1 MHRYVLTNLLLDETS
16 GGKGATQF
24 TSPPV
29 NRRHFLIGS
38 GAAYLASVTPALADG
53 LLIEK
58 VGRGF
63 RLTLQSNTWLV
74 DPEKF
79 GPASTAEYRWVD
91 ATGRYRSGVPTSAD
105 DPTLIAHEI
114 ELKNAVFP
122 GFSLRADFK
131 AQLYSRAG
139 EWYLRIGF
147 AEANWKQIEIAFA
160 GWIDPDAN
168 TRTNYRSAYRG
179 AAIVVGNVN
188 NRENKIDPE
197 GRPAQFEIA
206 ANFAARIAMEPNRGA
221 LRFASKR
228 FRFGATGIRLFLD
241 NRAGVPLPNHAIGP
255 HASLAFEDA
264 RFRHGKADLGPIGRT
279 LKAHID
285 YDHCEAV
292 MVGFHLSGTRPALA
306 DALLRLN
313 GDGALVLSGPGT
325 GPIGTRLQLEHWRV
339 VARANGL
346 DHDAKLAGWVARFAH
361 AIEGDRVSIVVQ
373 GDGYSTTRQDIELDI
388 GSKASERIAFN
399 SHLLAAHVPI
409 LGASTADLDFR
420 RSIVRIVLGK
430 PERDNIAPD
439 SVPRDARYQIADG
452 RAYFKTVLD
461 NADLRVKRSTDLL
474 DLSFGFKRYEL
485 SVEDGVALLFRRPQL
500 ATASNPRAR
509 AKPPLPV
516 DPDQPLLIV
525 KFHPQYLLEQAFAE
539 DGGSGCAAKLP
550 KEQDRPPNSI
560 CYTEPGRDNLRD
572 IRPPGLA
579 QTRLSGPS
587 RIVFSET
594 DKTNRSPKGDRLSVS
609 YLTEWSHLATVVNKR
624 ALPRDATLADQLDLV
639 GINRLTSRTDAKE
652 MIIAN
657 TEPPGPEETA
667 IEPVYRMIIS
677 PDAKARWTTPR
688 RLPTPA
694 APSMWSAELANPKS
708 TAVRVLWSRDM
719 DLSFLEAGV
728 DKLDVPERQ
737 FKSDPVFAASVN
749 REDRRQLAQM
759 MSVYGIAALRR
770 ITLSG
775 SDDPNGMVFL
785 PQENYC
791 ALDPKEEDSVDSP
804 PITAR
809 QEGFVLARPFDD
821 SFRLQLARAA
831 TMDARW
837 IGEPPAPHP
846 SKRPD
851 KYQQFF
857 KPAFTI
863 EKYIHQTQ
871 DGRDTFVEVTYK
883 GFLFPIG
890 HRAAL
895 LKVTKR
901 EFWPEKRDPNGAP
914 IAYLIQRRYIV
925 VRKPEKAFP
934 AYAQPYA
941 SRDFPAKKVTIKT
954 IRTPDLADPEPIA
967 ALGRLPT
974 DVCRPLDAG
983 GSVFWPQLA
992 ASTSAD
998 RLDALFEYT
1007 IDDGP
1012 VVRSP
1017 LLFIDNAVV
1026 HDAPSMK
1033 VVTEYYN
1040 ALPQQNLLTGDADKN
1055 KDCFL
1060 RVAKLFETPRRYADE
1075 INKGE
1080 CSFKSA
1086 AWVLGAR
1093 GRLST
1098 SVITVTN
1105 AEKAPDSALIRL
1117 TVSSLSAGFTDLRT
1131 KTKYRVAGVLGT
1143 DEANDVFE
1151 FKKVVVK
1158 VVNGVE
1164 VVDDKH
1170 VDLVGS
1176 TFSKKYI
1183 SGGTIG
1189 EVGDDFTMDAFME
1202 GRDQPPF
1209 YPIMTKGRIT
1219 VDKVDRLTGAPNTAI
1234 EVTFDPTY
1242 VKNGFDPTNNPSEIF
1257 LDVLRPDIQFDP
1269 AGNTSQTG
1277 GVATTNS
1284 LLAGLARRSGLI
1296 GGTGAAPLAL
1306 PSCQPRTDGPPACAP
1321 ATPAPMAGPAAAVV
1335 VAPPL
1340 APAAA
1345 TNPAPAGSQ
1354 PVSPYNMASALAGRF
1369 DPIEFFG
1376 GALKDAKLLG
1386 IVPLKDI
1393 LRAVLIAAAPK
1404 LVETAQYGA
1413 AKATE
1418 AIEETLKAIIKVAKP
1433 AAETVVESINKI
1445 EREADAKL
1453 KDVGTPQMSL
1463 SALYPKFTLALDQT
1477 RITAAKIAA
1486 LEDTDAKAENADKL
1500 FGLASAFKSDVETV
1514 ITELRRLASDP
1525 MPTIVREQLALL
1537 QEQWKQLR
1545 NFADNPKETIEKLL
1559 KTVFDPG
1566 TLFDQLCGQ
1575 FDPDTFQLVFGVLDD
1590 PASAFTAFPEPA
1602 QRTPPTAEQVRA
1614 QCVRLVKNP
1623 AAVLPRLQQALFYEV
1638 FAEPFSRLL
1647 AGVQQLQQQATGSV
1661 AWGRAVVADRIA
1673 AVLRRGIGEAQA
1685 QGLPDYACQILADM
1699 ETAIPLIVVNEPL
1712 DQIGPKL
1719 EAAAK
1724 QSLDSQIKKLQHDIK
1739 LWREKAKKDV
1749 DLALKDVKERALK
1762 QIDEATEAEY
1772 QKAFAYWASKKK
1784 LADAYAKLAAKYGLK
1799 IVKIDTDN
1807 ETITVEIAPPDELKN
1822 IVNEIRKVAE
1832 EEIRSAVAELEA
1844 KLREQAKAAAEGLA
1858 QRVFAFANGVIDT
1871 ALRSAFAVSV
1881 ANAGK
1886 SLTDLCGAAA
1896 KDAYA
1901 FVNNLAVGLT
1911 DKIDAKQITDLLT
1924 NINNQL
1930 GQLQIPANAP
1940 QDARDVILGLHA
1952 SLTRSL
1958 QQFAGAVLEFE
1969 KIRKKLQDPDT
1980 GPKKPGEPK
1989 LDAVGYFCQKPKELL
2004 DLTARS
2010 VDLRRRSAQAIVDAL
2025 SHVETAV
2032 DVLPRLVNATPPAP
2046 PAPAGASVV
2055 LKSVPATATDLD
2067 ASLKALADALGK
2079 MVLQITVVGSVANN
2093 ASSWSSV
2100 NAKVTDLKN
2109 AAASAK
2115 EAVAGVE
2122 AALKPFTDLTDP
2134 NSPIRLQ
2141 IKASYQPHE
2150 ALKLAQDVLQFTVLN
2165 DRRLAGVVLQAAQP
2179 LLKLWTDILAKTAKS
2194 LGEVAKAL
2202 NVINGTVETT
2212 LTAVVGLFQPGAGG
2226 APSLLSNIVSR
2237 DTRAALEN
2245 ALARVTADKNSLDA
2259 IVKLC
2264 AATPLDAQTIAK
2276 ALTELKGNWAKNQP
2290 GLIQTLQVARNIVDA
2305 VASGHFAAL
2314 FDLAELEH
2322 QLIEAVAGLIPT
2334 RVTLNYDFDTE
2345 VGDFPSSDPIFAMD
2359 KEKYGS
2365 YGPDPAR
2372 NDLDLRT
2379 QITVDLLSG
2388 NRQVSA
2394 VGYIK
2399 PFRIHLLGNSLDL
2412 ATVHFKG
2419 ARFET
2424 TPGGDTKFTADIGEA
2439 EIGSM
2444 LSFLQALQSFMSP
2457 SGGNGFYRG
2466 IQLIPPQIEV
2476 GYRFNKDVLIVG
2488 GLIFQNIGFG
2498 IGAILP
2504 LDGRQAEF
2512 RFNFASREKPF
2523 FISAPPPTPYGGGGF
2538 VGLRANARGVVAFE
2552 IQLQFGAAF
2561 AIEFGPLLAFVR
2573 ISAGI
2578 YLLSE
2583 AGGRR
2588 ILEGFVEAVGEGN
2601 IACFSV
2607 SVLIQIKTSQQSD
2620 SSMAGSSTYAF
2631 SFKVGF
2637 FEVTY
2642 SVTAGYRTK
2651 GSGGSAQAQILPQ
2664 DTADAYGQTALP
2676 PARRGRKSRPAAVA
2690 RRKVRTEVPAMQ
2702 DNWKEYR
2709 KNFDI

>member
-1 MHRYVLTNLLLDETS
+1 MHRYVLKNLLLDETS
-16 GGKGATQF
+16 SAIDAPDL
-24 TSPPV
+24 TSPTV
-29 NRRHFLIGS
+29 NRRNFLIGS
-38 GAAYLASVTPALADG
+38 GAVYLGSVTPALADD
-53 LLIEK
+53 LLIEN

-63 RLTLQSNTWLV
+63 RFSFRGNTWLI
-74 DPEKF
+74 DPDKF

-91 ATGRYRSGVPTSAD
+91 ATGRYRSGVPPTAD

-122 GFSLRADFK
+122 GFSVRADFK
-131 AQLYSRAG
+131 AQLYSRSG

-147 AEANWKQIEIAFA
+147 AEAAWKQIEVAFA
-160 GWIDPDAN
+160 GWIDPDPSK
-168 TRTNYRSAYRG
+168 RSVYRNAYHGG
-179 AAIVVGNVN
+179 AIIVGNIN
-188 NRENKIDPE
+188 NRDNKIDPG
-197 GRPAQFEIA
+197 GRAQFEIA
-206 ANFAARIAMEPNRGA
+206 ANFAARLATDLDRGA
-221 LRFASKR
+221 LRFTSKR
-228 FRFGATGIRLFLD
+228 FQFGATGIRLSLQD
-241 NRAGVPLPNHAIGP
+241 RPGVRLPDHAIGP
-255 HASLAFEDA
+255 FARLAFEDA
-264 RFRHGKADLGPIGRT
+264 RFRHGKADLGSIGRT
-279 LKAHID
+279 LNAHID

-292 MVGFHLSGTRPALA
+292 LLGFRLSGTRPALA
-306 DALLRLN
+306 DALLHLS

-325 GPIGTRLQLEHWRV
+325 GPIGTRLQLERWRV

-373 GDGYSTTRQDIELDI
+373 GDGYSATRHDFEVDI
-388 GSKASERIAFN
+388 GSRPTQRIAFN
-399 SHLLAAHVPI
+399 SHLLTAHIPV

-420 RSIVRIVLGK
+420 RSVVRIVLGSAEPDNTA
-430 PERDNIAPD
+430 PESTPK
-439 SVPRDARYQIADG
+439 DALFQIVGG
-452 RAYFKTVLD
+452 RVQFNAALD
-461 NADLRVKRSTDLL
+461 NADLRLKRSTDLL
-474 DLSFGFKRYEL
+474 DLSFGFRRYEL
-485 SVEDGVALLFRRPQL
+485 SVNEGVSLLFRRL
-500 ATASNPRAR
+500 TI
-509 AKPPLPV
+509 AKAGSRGAKAKSPLPG
-516 DPDQPLLIV
+516 DPDRPLLIV

-539 DGGSGCAAKLP
+539 DGGLACAAT
-550 KEQDRPPNSI
+550 EAQNTGNNI
-560 CYTEPGRDNLRD
+560 CQVKFPEEIGRENLKD
-572 IRPPGLA
+572 IKPPGLA

-587 RIVFSET
+587 RIVFS
-594 DKTNRSPKGDRLSVS
+594 DNAPPSAKGDRLSVS
-609 YLTEWSHLATVVNKR
+609 YLTDWSDLATIVNKR
-624 ALPRDATLADQLDLV
+624 ALPRDATLTDQLDLV
-639 GINRLTSRTDAKE
+639 GINRLTRRTDAKE
-652 MIIAN
+652 LIIAN

-667 IEPVYRMIIS
+667 IEPVYRLLIS
-677 PDAKARWTTPR
+677 PDAKAQWTTPR

-694 APSMWSAELANPKS
+694 APTMWSAELANPKS
-708 TAVRVLWSRDM
+708 TAVRMLWSRDM
-719 DLSFLEAGV
+719 DMSFLNAGG
-728 DKLDVPERQ
+728 DQLDPPPALFKSVPE
-737 FKSDPVFAASVN
+737 KKFAASLN
-749 REDRRQLAQM
+749 QDDRRQLVQM
-759 MSVYGIAALRR
+759 MSVYGVAALRR
-770 ITLSG
+770 ITITG

-785 PQENYC
+785 PREKYS
-791 ALDPKEEDSVDSP
+791 ALDPQEIDSMDAP
-804 PITAR
+804 PIRAR
-809 QEGFVLARPFDD
+809 QEGFILARPFDD
-821 SFRLQLARAA
+821 SFRLRLARAA

-837 IGEPPAPHP
+837 IGEPPAPYD
-846 SKRPD
+846 SRRPD
-851 KYQQFF
+851 IYRRFF
-857 KPAFTI
+857 ERAFTI
-863 EKYIHQTQ
+863 EKYVHQTQ
-871 DGRDTFVEVTYK
+871 EGRDTFVEVTYK

-901 EFWPEKRDPNGAP
+901 EFWPEKRDLNGAP

-925 VRKPEKAFP
+925 VQRPEKTFP
-934 AYAQPYA
+934 AYAQPFA

-954 IRTPDLADPEPIA
+954 TRTPDLADPEPIA
-967 ALGRLPT
+967 KLGGRFPK
-974 DVCRPLDAG
+974 DDCRPLDAG

-992 ASTSAD
+992 TSKRD
-998 RLDALFEYT
+998 NRLDALFEYT
-1007 IDDGP
+1007 IDDGA

-1033 VVTEYYN
+1033 LVTEYYN
-1040 ALPQQNLLTGDADKN
+1040 ALPQQDLLTGDADKN
-1055 KDCFL
+1055 SECFL

-1075 INKGE
+1075 VNRGE
-1080 CSFKSA
+1080 CSFKTA

-1093 GRLST
+1093 GRSSI
-1098 SVITVTN
+1098 SVITVTG
-1105 AEKAPDSALIRL
+1105 AEKAPDGSIRL
-1117 TVSSLSAGFTDLRT
+1117 AVSSLSAGFTDLRT
-1131 KTKYRVAGVLGT
+1131 STKYRVAGVLGT
-1143 DEANDVFE
+1143 DEANGQFE
-1151 FKKVVVK
+1151 FK
-1158 VVNGVE
+1158 

-1176 TFSKKYI
+1176 TFTNPYI

-1189 EVGDDFTMDAFME
+1189 DVSDDFTMDAFME

-1242 VKNGFDPTNNPSEIF
+1242 VRNGFDPTNNPSEMF

-1269 AGNTSQTG
+1269 AGNTTQTG

-1296 GGTGAAPLAL
+1296 GGTRSTAPVSQPPCL
-1306 PSCQPRTDGPPACAP
+1306 PRNDGPPACAP
-1321 ATPAPMAGPAAAVV
+1321 AAALV

-1340 APAAA
+1340 APAAVA
-1345 TNPAPAGSQ
+1345 ANPAHAGSQQ
-1354 PVSPYNMASALAGRF
+1354 PVSPYNMISALAGRF

-1418 AIEETLKAIIKVAKP
+1418 AIEDTLKAIIAVAKP
-1433 AAETVVESINKI
+1433 AALTVVGAINDI
-1445 EREADAKL
+1445 DAAANAKL
-1453 KDVGTPQMSL
+1453 QQVGGSQMNL
-1463 SALYPKFTLALDQT
+1463 AALYPKFTAALAQT
-1477 RITAAKIAA
+1477 KSTAAKIAA
-1486 LEDTDAKAENADKL
+1486 LEATDAKAQNADKI
-1500 FGLASAFKSDVETV
+1500 FGLATAFKSDVETL

-1525 MPTIVREQLALL
+1525 MPTIVREHLVLL
-1537 QEQWKQLR
+1537 QQQWTELR
-1545 NFADNPKETIEKLL
+1545 NFADDPTKTIERLL
-1559 KTVFDPG
+1559 KTVFDPD
-1566 TLFDQLCGQ
+1566 TLFDQLCRE
-1575 FDPDTFQLVFGVLDD
+1575 FDPDTFQLVFGALDD

-1602 QRTPPTAEQVRA
+1602 QRMPPTADQVRE
-1614 QCVRLVKNP
+1614 QCIRLVKNP

-1638 FAEPFSRLL
+1638 FAEPFARLL
-1647 AGVQQLQQQATGSV
+1647 AGVQQLQQEATKSV
-1661 AWGRAVVADRIA
+1661 AWGRAVVADRIT
-1673 AVLRRGIGEAQA
+1673 AVLRRGVSEAQA
-1685 QGLPDYACQILADM
+1685 QDLPNYGWQILADM
-1699 ETAIPLIVVNEPL
+1699 ETAVPLIVLNQPL
-1712 DQIGPKL
+1712 DQIGPQL
-1719 EAAAK
+1719 AVAAK
-1724 QSLDSQIKKLQHDIK
+1724 RSVLTQLEELRKDIQK
-1739 LWREKAKKDV
+1739 WRKEAEEKTKE
-1749 DLALKDVKERALK
+1749 ALKKAQDQAL
-1762 QIDEATEAEY
+1762 QTIDEATDGEY
-1772 QKAFAYWASKKK
+1772 QKLIAKWAAWKK
-1784 LADAYAKLAAKYGLK
+1784 LADAYAKLARQYGGGISNIGTTREFRDLTQSELDA
-1799 IVKIDTDN
+1799 IVGD
-1807 ETITVEIAPPDELKN
+1807 
-1822 IVNEIRKVAE
+1822 IRKVAE
-1832 EEIRSAVAELEA
+1832 EEIRATAAELEA

-1858 QRVFAFANGVIDT
+1858 QRIFAFANGVIDT

-1881 ANAGK
+1881 ANVGK

-1896 KDAYA
+1896 KDAYQ

-1911 DKIDAKQITDLLT
+1911 EKIDPKRITEQLT
-1924 NINNQL
+1924 NVNDQL
-1930 GQLQIPANAP
+1930 GRLQIPANAP

-1958 QQFAGAVLEFE
+1958 QQFAGAALEFE
-1969 KIRKKLQDPDT
+1969 KIRKRLDPT
-1980 GPKKPGEPK
+1980 TNPE
-1989 LDAVGYFCQKPKELL
+1989 VYFCTKPAELL
-2004 DLTARS
+2004 DLSARS

-2025 SHVETAV
+2025 SQIKTAI
-2032 DVLPRLVNATPPAP
+2032 DALPRLANASPPAP
-2046 PAPAGASVV
+2046 LAPMGASVV
-2055 LKSVPATATDLD
+2055 LKSVPATTADLK
-2067 ASLKALADALGK
+2067 ASLAALADALGQ
-2079 MVLQITVVGSVANN
+2079 MVVQITIVGAVANN
-2093 ASSWSSV
+2093 ASNWPSV
-2100 NAKVTDLKN
+2100 SAKVAQLVTDLRSAAN
-2109 AAASAK
+2109 SATDAAAD
-2115 EAVAGVE
+2115 VE
-2122 AALKPFTDLTDP
+2122 AALAPFIALANP
-2134 NSPIRLQ
+2134 NSPIRQQ
-2141 IKASYQPHE
+2141 IKANYAPDE

-2165 DRRLAGVVLQAAQP
+2165 DRRLAGVLLQAAQP
-2179 LLKLWTDILAKTAKS
+2179 LVALWTNILAKTAAS
-2194 LGEVAKAL
+2194 LASVVDAL
-2202 NVINGTVETT
+2202 TVINSTTDTALGTVID
-2212 LTAVVGLFQPGAGG
+2212 LLGPQAGG

-2245 ALARVTADKNSLDA
+2245 ARAQVKADRNSLSAVKTACSPAPDA
-2259 IVKLC
+2259 K
-2264 AATPLDAQTIAK
+2264 AIAK
-2276 ALTELKGNWAKNQP
+2276 ALTDLKGNWSRNQP
-2290 GLIQTLQVARNIVDA
+2290 GIVQTLQVARNIVDA

-2314 FDLAELEH
+2314 FDLAAFEK
-2322 QLIEAVAGLIPT
+2322 QLIDAVAGLIPT

-2345 VGDFPSSDPIFAMD
+2345 VSDFPSGDPIFAMD
-2359 KEKYGS
+2359 RENYGS
-2365 YGPDPAR
+2365 YGSPAR

-2394 VGYIK
+2394 VGYLK
-2399 PFRIHLLGNSLDL
+2399 PFRLHLLGNSLDL
-2412 ATVHFKG
+2412 ATIYFKG

-2424 TPGGDTKFTADIGEA
+2424 TPGGDTKFTADIA
-2439 EIGSM
+2439 DAKIGSM
-2444 LSFLQALQSFMSP
+2444 LAFLQALQDFMSP

-2466 IQLIPPQIEV
+2466 IQFIPPQIEV
-2476 GYRFNKDVLIVG
+2476 GYRFNKDVLVVG

-2512 RFNFASREKPF
+2512 RFTFASRAKPF

-2588 ILEGFVEAVGEGN
+2588 VLEGFVEAVGEGN

-2607 SVLIQIKTSQQSD
+2607 SVLIQIKTSQQDD

-2642 SVTAGYRTK
+2642 SVTAGYRTE
-2651 GSGGSAQAQILPQ
+2651 GSGGSAQAQLLPQ
-2664 DTADAYGQTALP
+2664 DMAEAFGQAALP
-2676 PARRGRKSRPAAVA
+2676 PTRRRGRSRPAAAV

>member
-1 MHRYVLTNLLLDETS
+1 MRRYLLKDLLLDRS
-16 GGKGATQF
+16 IDAKGNSEL

-29 NRRHFLIGS
+29 NRRNFLIGS

-53 LLIEK
+53 LLIEE

-63 RLTLQSNTWLV
+63 RLTMNGNAWLI
-74 DPEKF
+74 DPDKF
-79 GPASTAEYRWVD
+79 GPAATAEYRWVD
-91 ATGRYRSGVPTSAD
+91 ATGRYRSALPTVND

-114 ELKNAVFP
+114 ELRNAVFP

-147 AEANWKQIEIAFA
+147 AEANWKRIEIAFA
-160 GWIDPDAN
+160 GWIDSDPN
-168 TRTNYRSAYRG
+168 TRSVYRGAYRG
-179 AAIVVGNVN
+179 NAIVVGNIN
-188 NRENKIDPE
+188 NRENKIDLE

-206 ANFAARIAMEPNRGA
+206 ANFAARIAAEPDRGA

-241 NRAGVPLPNHAIGP
+241 NRAGVPLPGHAIGP
-255 HASLAFEDA
+255 YASLAFEDA
-264 RFRHGKADLGPIGRT
+264 RFRHGKADLGPIGRA
-279 LKAHID
+279 LNAHID
-285 YDHCEAV
+285 YDHCEAAL
-292 MVGFHLSGTRPALA
+292 VGFHMSGTRPALA
-306 DALLRLN
+306 DALLRLS
-313 GDGALVLSGPGT
+313 GDGALVLSGAGT
-325 GPIGTRLQLEHWRV
+325 GPIGTRLQLERWRI

-361 AIEGDRVSIVVQ
+361 AIEGDRVSILVQ
-373 GDGYSTTRQDIELDI
+373 GDGYSATRQDIELDI
-388 GSKASERIAFN
+388 GSNASERIAFN
-399 SHLLAAHVPI
+399 SHLLGAHIPI
-409 LGASTADLDFR
+409 LGASTADLEFR

-430 PERDNIAPD
+430 PERDNATPD
-439 SVPRDARYQIADG
+439 SVPRDALYRIADG
-452 RAYFKTVLD
+452 RAHFKTVLD

-474 DLSFGFKRYEL
+474 DLSFGFRRYEL
-485 SVEDGVALLFRRPQL
+485 SVEDGVSLLFRRARL
-500 ATASNPRAR
+500 ATAGDPRAKAR
-509 AKPPLPV
+509 PPLPV
-516 DPDQPLLIV
+516 DPDRPLLIV

-539 DGGSGCAAKLP
+539 KGGSGCTAKLP
-550 KEQDRPPNSI
+550 ETKPDDSI
-560 CYTEPGRDNLRD
+560 CYTEASRENLEG
-572 IRPPGLA
+572 IKPPGLA
-579 QTRLSGPS
+579 RTRLSDPS
-587 RIVFSET
+587 RIVFS
-594 DKTNRSPKGDRLSVS
+594 DNAPPSPNGDRLSVS
-609 YLTEWSHLATVVNKR
+609 YLTDWSDLATVVNKR
-624 ALPRDATLADQLDLV
+624 ALPREATLTDQLDLV

-652 MIIAN
+652 MIVAN

-667 IEPVYRMIIS
+667 IEPIYRMIIS
-677 PDAKARWTTPR
+677 PDAKALWTTPR
-688 RLPTPA
+688 QLPTPA

-728 DKLDVPERQ
+728 DELDPPRPL
-737 FKSDPVFAASVN
+737 FKSDPSFTASVN
-749 REDRRQLAQM
+749 RNDRRELAQM
-759 MSVYGIAALRR
+759 MSVYGVAAVRR
-770 ITLSG
+770 ITITG

-785 PQENYC
+785 PEENYC
-791 ALDPKEEDSVDSP
+791 ALDPEEHDSMDSP
-804 PITAR
+804 PIRAR

-837 IGEPPAPHP
+837 IGEPPAAHP
-846 SKRPD
+846 SGKPD
-851 KYQQFF
+851 KYQAFF
-857 KPAFTI
+857 KPAFKI
-863 EKYIHQTQ
+863 EKYIHNTQ
-871 DGRDTFVEVTYK
+871 DGRDTFVEITYK

-901 EFWPEKRDPNGAP
+901 EFWPEKRDPAGAP
-914 IAYLIQRRYIV
+914 VAYLIQRRYIV
-925 VRKPEKAFP
+925 VRKPEKTFP
-934 AYAQPYA
+934 AYAQPFA

-967 ALGRLPT
+967 ALGSHLPK

-992 ASTSAD
+992 GSKRD
-998 RLDALFEYT
+998 KRLDALFEYS
-1007 IDDGP
+1007 IDDGAMA
-1012 VVRSP
+1012 RSP

-1033 VVTEYYN
+1033 AVTEYYN
-1040 ALPQQNLLTGDADKN
+1040 ALPQQDLLKGDADQN
-1055 KDCFL
+1055 TDCFL
-1060 RVAKLFETPRRYADE
+1060 RVAKLFEAPRRYADE
-1075 INKGE
+1075 INRGE

-1093 GRLST
+1093 GRLSI
-1098 SVITVTN
+1098 SVITVTG
-1105 AEKAPDSALIRL
+1105 AEKAPDGSVRL
-1117 TVSSLSAGFTDLRT
+1117 AVSSLTAGFTDLRT
-1131 KTKYRVAGVLGT
+1131 KTRYRVAGVLGT
-1143 DEANDVFE
+1143 TEANGEFE
-1151 FKKVVVK
+1151 FKKVTKIVDT
-1158 VVNGVE
+1158 VE
-1164 VVDDKH
+1164 IVDDKH
-1170 VDLVGS
+1170 VDLVGT
-1176 TFSKKYI
+1176 TFANAYI

-1242 VKNGFDPTNNPSEIF
+1242 VKSGFDPTNNPSEIF

-1296 GGTGAAPLAL
+1296 GGTRSTTVAAMLA
-1306 PSCQPRTDGPPACAP
+1306 CGPRTDGPPACA
-1321 ATPAPMAGPAAAVV
+1321 AVAPAPAGALV
-1335 VAPPL
+1335 VAPPI
-1340 APAAA
+1340 AAA
-1345 TNPAPAGSQ
+1345 NPPPGSQ
-1354 PVSPYNMASALAGRF
+1354 QPASPYNMASALAGRF

-1386 IVPLKDI
+1386 VVPLKDI

-1404 LVETAQYGA
+1404 LVEAAQYGA

-1418 AIEETLKAIIKVAKP
+1418 AIEETLKAVIAVAQPASVTVAGAIKGVE
-1433 AAETVVESINKI
+1433 ETAN
-1445 EREADAKL
+1445 AKL
-1453 KDVGTPQMSL
+1453 QQVGGSQMNMA
-1463 SALYPKFTLALDQT
+1463 ALYPKFTAALDQT
-1477 RITAAKIAA
+1477 KKTAGKIGA
-1486 LEDTDAKAENADKL
+1486 LTPLDAKAENADKI
-1500 FGLASAFKSDVETV
+1500 FGLATAFKSDVETV

-1525 MPTIVREQLALL
+1525 MPTIVREQLAAL
-1537 QEQWKQLR
+1537 QGLWTRLR
-1545 NFADNPKETIEKLL
+1545 NFADDPARTINDLL
-1559 KTVFDPG
+1559 KPLIEPNA
-1566 TLFDQLCGQ
+1566 LFDQICTQ
-1575 FDPDTFQLVFGVLDD
+1575 FDADTFQLVFGALDD
-1590 PASAFTAFPEPA
+1590 PASAFTAFPDPA
-1602 QRTPPTAEQVRA
+1602 RQTPPTAEQVHDR
-1614 QCVRLVKNP
+1614 CVRVMRNP
-1623 AAVLPRLQQALFYEV
+1623 AAVLPQLQQALFYEV
-1638 FAEPFSRLL
+1638 FAEPFARLL
-1647 AGVQQLQQQATGSV
+1647 AGAQQLQQEATGTV
-1661 AWGRAVVADRIA
+1661 AWGRAVVAERIT
-1673 AVLRRGIGEAQA
+1673 AVLRRGVSEAQA
-1685 QGLPDYACQILADM
+1685 QDLPRYGWQILADM
-1699 ETAIPLIVVNEPL
+1699 ETAVPLIVLNEPL

-1719 EAAAK
+1719 AAAAK
-1724 QSLDSQIKKLQHDIK
+1724 RSLDSQVEKLQQDIK
-1739 LWREKAKKDV
+1739 TWREHAKKDV
-1749 DLALKDVKERALK
+1749 DDALKEVEKRALD

-1772 QKAFAYWASKKK
+1772 QTALAFWASRKK
-1784 LADAYAKLAAKYGLK
+1784 LAVAYAKLAESYG
-1799 IVKIDTDN
+1799 VKIDYIDTDR
-1807 ETITVEIAPPDELKN
+1807 EAITIGPAPQQELKK
-1822 IVNEIRKVAE
+1822 IVDEVRDVAE
-1832 EEIRSAVAELEA
+1832 REARATAAELEA

-1858 QRVFAFANGVIDT
+1858 QRVFAVANGVVDT

-1881 ANAGK
+1881 GNVGK

-1896 KDAYA
+1896 EEAYE

-1911 DKIDAKQITDLLT
+1911 ATIDPKRITDRLT
-1924 NINNQL
+1924 SINDQL
-1930 GQLQIPANAP
+1930 GRLQIPANAP

-1958 QQFAGAVLEFE
+1958 QQFAGAVLELE
-1969 KIRKKLQDPDT
+1969 KIRKHLRDLHATDFCM
-1980 GPKKPGEPK
+1980 EPAK
-1989 LDAVGYFCQKPKELL
+1989 LL

-2010 VDLRRRSAQAIVDAL
+2010 VGLRRRAAQAIVDAL
-2025 SHVETAV
+2025 TQIKTAI
-2032 DVLPRLVNATPPAP
+2032 DVLPRLANASPPARH
-2046 PAPAGASVV
+2046 AAAGATVV
-2055 LKSVPATATDLD
+2055 LKSIPATATELD
-2067 ASLKALADALGK
+2067 ASLEALADALGQ
-2079 MVLQITVVGSVANN
+2079 MVLQVTVVGAVADSG
-2093 ASSWSSV
+2093 SSWPAV
-2100 NAKVTDLKN
+2100 GAKVTQLVANLRN
-2109 AAASAK
+2109 AAASAQ
-2115 EAVAGVE
+2115 E
-2122 AALKPFTDLTDP
+2122 AAADVQDALSQFTALADP
-2134 NSPIRLQ
+2134 NSQIRRQ
-2141 IKASYQPHE
+2141 IKGRYNSSE

-2165 DRRLAGVVLQAAQP
+2165 DRRLAGVLLQAAEP
-2179 LLKLWTDILAKTAKS
+2179 LVALWTDILAKTAKS
-2194 LGEVAKAL
+2194 LGDVAAAL
-2202 NVINGTVETT
+2202 NAINGTVEVA
-2212 LTAVVGLFQPGAGG
+2212 LTAVTELFEPAADGS
-2226 APSLLSNIVSR
+2226 PSLLSNILSR
-2237 DTRAALEN
+2237 DTRAALQN
-2245 ALARVTADKNSLDA
+2245 AAAQVGADKTRLGA
-2259 IVKLC
+2259 VVTLC
-2264 AATPLDAQTIAK
+2264 LATPLDAQAIAK
-2276 ALTELKGNWAKNQP
+2276 ALTQLKADWSRNQP
-2290 GLIQTLQVARNIVDA
+2290 GVVQTLQVARNIVDA

-2314 FDLAELEH
+2314 FDIAELERK
-2322 QLIEAVAGLIPT
+2322 LIEAVAGLIPT

-2345 VGDFPSSDPIFAMD
+2345 VGAFPSGDPIFAMD

-2399 PFRIHLLGNSLDL
+2399 PFRIHLLGSSLDL
-2412 ATVHFKG
+2412 ATIHFKG

-2424 TPGGDTKFTADIGEA
+2424 TPGGDTKFTADIDTA

-2444 LSFLQALQSFMSP
+2444 LAFLQALQSFMSP
-2457 SGGNGFYRG
+2457 QGGNGFYRG

-2476 GYRFNKDVLIVG
+2476 GYRFNKDVLVVG

-2512 RFNFASREKPF
+2512 RFNFASRAKPF

-2552 IQLQFGAAF
+2552 IQLQFGASF
-2561 AIEFGPLLAFVR
+2561 ALEFGGILKAFVR

-2588 ILEGFVEAVGEGN
+2588 VLEGFVEAVGEGN

-2642 SVTAGYRTK
+2642 SVTAGYRTE
-2651 GSGGSAQAQILPQ
+2651 GSGSAAQAQMPTQ
-2664 DTADAYGQTALP
+2664 DMAEAFGQAALP
-2676 PARRGRKSRPAAVA
+2676 PTRRRRRPRNATV
-2690 RRKVRTEVPAMQ
+2690 RRKVRTDVPSMQ
-2702 DNWKEYR
+2702 DDWKEYR

>member
-1 MHRYVLTNLLLDETS
+1 MHRYLLKDLLLDQTS
-16 GGKGATQF
+16 DAKGDSEF

-29 NRRHFLIGS
+29 NRRNFLIGS

-53 LLIEK
+53 LLIEE

-63 RLTLQSNTWLV
+63 RLTLNGNTWLV
-74 DPEKF
+74 DPDKF
-79 GPASTAEYRWVD
+79 GPAATAEYRWVD
-91 ATGRYRSGVPTSAD
+91 TTGRSRSALPTTND
-105 DPTLIAHEI
+105 YPTLIAHEI
-114 ELKNAVFP
+114 ELRNAVFP

-131 AQLYSRAG
+131 AELYSRAG

-147 AEANWKQIEIAFA
+147 AEANWRRIEIVFA
-160 GWIDPDAN
+160 DWIDSDAD
-168 TRTNYRSAYRG
+168 TRSVYRSAYRG
-179 AAIVVGNVN
+179 NAIVVGNNN

-206 ANFAARIAMEPNRGA
+206 ANFAARIATEPDRGA
-221 LRFASKR
+221 LRFTSKR
-228 FRFGATGIRLFLD
+228 FRFGATGMRLFLD
-241 NRAGVPLPNHAIGP
+241 NRPGVPLPGHAIGP
-255 HASLAFEDA
+255 YASLAFEDA
-264 RFRHGKADLGPIGRT
+264 RFRHGKADLGPIGRA
-279 LKAHID
+279 LNAHID
-285 YDHCEAV
+285 YDHCEAAL
-292 MVGFHLSGTRPALA
+292 VGFHMSGTRPALA
-306 DALLRLN
+306 DALLRLS
-313 GDGALVLSGPGT
+313 GDGALVLSGAGT
-325 GPIGTRLQLEHWRV
+325 GPIGTRLQLERWRI

-373 GDGYSTTRQDIELDI
+373 GDGYSATRQDIELDI
-388 GSKASERIAFN
+388 GSNASERIAFN
-399 SHLLAAHVPI
+399 SHLLAAHIPI
-409 LGASTADLDFR
+409 LGASTADLEFR

-430 PERDNIAPD
+430 PERDNTTPD
-439 SVPRDARYQIADG
+439 SVPRDALYRIADG
-452 RAYFKTVLD
+452 RAHFKTVLD

-474 DLSFGFKRYEL
+474 DLSFGFRRYEL
-485 SVEDGVALLFRRPQL
+485 SVEDGVSLLFRRARL
-500 ATASNPRAR
+500 ATAGDPRANAR
-509 AKPPLPV
+509 PPLPV
-516 DPDQPLLIV
+516 DPDRPVLIV

-539 DGGSGCAAKLP
+539 DGGSACAATLA
-550 KEQDRPPNSI
+550 DNDDNNI
-560 CYTEPGRDNLRD
+560 CQKKFPGEVGRVNLKD
-572 IRPPGLA
+572 IKAPGLA

-587 RIVFSET
+587 RIVFSDT
-594 DKTNRSPKGDRLSVS
+594 TPPPPRGDRLSVS
-609 YLTEWSHLATVVNKR
+609 YLTDWSHLATVVNKR
-624 ALPRDATLADQLDLV
+624 ALPRDATLADQLDVV
-639 GINRLTSRTDAKE
+639 GINRLTSRSDAKE

-667 IEPVYRMIIS
+667 IEPVYRLIMS
-677 PDAKARWTTPR
+677 PDAKAQWSTPR

-694 APSMWSAELANPKS
+694 APAMWAAELANPKS

-719 DLSFLEAGV
+719 DLSFLNAGG
-728 DKLDVPERQ
+728 DQLDPPPAL
-737 FKSDPVFAASVN
+737 FKSLPQEKFAASLSQD
-749 REDRRQLAQM
+749 DRRQLAQM
-759 MSVYGIAALRR
+759 MSVYGVAALRR

-785 PQENYC
+785 PRENYC
-791 ALDPKEEDSVDSP
+791 ALDPEEKVSMDSP

-821 SFRLQLARAA
+821 SFRLQLSRAA

-837 IGEPPAPHP
+837 IGEPPAPYG
-846 SKRPD
+846 SR
-851 KYQQFF
+851 
-857 KPAFTI
+857 KPAIYNRFFHRAYTI
-863 EKYIHQTQ
+863 EKYIHNTQ

-901 EFWPEKRDPNGAP
+901 EFWPEKRDPAGAP

-925 VRKPEKAFP
+925 VRKPEKTFP
-934 AYAQPYA
+934 AYAQPFA

-967 ALGRLPT
+967 ALGSHFLK
-974 DVCRPLDAG
+974 DDCRPLDAG

-992 ASTSAD
+992 GSKSD
-998 RLDALFEYT
+998 KRLDALFEYS
-1007 IDDGP
+1007 IDDGAMA
-1012 VVRSP
+1012 RSP

-1026 HDAPSMK
+1026 HDASSMK
-1033 VVTEYYN
+1033 GVTEYYN
-1040 ALPQQNLLTGDADKN
+1040 ALPQQDLLKGDADKN
-1055 KDCFL
+1055 TECFL
-1060 RVAKLFETPRRYADE
+1060 RVAKLFEAPRRYAEE
-1075 INKGE
+1075 INRGE

-1093 GRLST
+1093 GRLSI
-1098 SVITVTN
+1098 SVITVTG
-1105 AEKAPDSALIRL
+1105 AEKAPDGSVRL
-1117 TVSSLSAGFTDLRT
+1117 AVSSLSAGFTDLRT

-1143 DEANDVFE
+1143 TEANGDFE
-1151 FKKVVVK
+1151 FRKVTKIVDT
-1158 VVNGVE
+1158 VE
-1164 VVDDKH
+1164 IVDDKH

-1176 TFSKKYI
+1176 TFTHAYI

-1242 VKNGFDPTNNPSEIF
+1242 VKNGFDPTNNSSEIF

-1296 GGTGAAPLAL
+1296 GGTRSTAVAAMPA
-1306 PSCQPRTDGPPACAP
+1306 CGPRTDGPPACA
-1321 ATPAPMAGPAAAVV
+1321 AV
-1335 VAPPL
+1335 A
-1340 APAAA
+1340 
-1345 TNPAPAGSQ
+1345 PAPAGALVIAPPIAAANSPPGSQ
-1354 PVSPYNMASALAGRF
+1354 QPASPYNMASALAGRF

-1386 IVPLKDI
+1386 VVPLKDI

-1404 LVETAQYGA
+1404 LVEAAQYGA

-1418 AIEETLKAIIKVAKP
+1418 AIEETLKAIIAVAQP
-1433 AAETVVESINKI
+1433 ASVTVVETITEV
-1445 EREADAKL
+1445 ERTANAKL
-1453 KDVGTPQMSL
+1453 QQVGGSQTNL
-1463 SALYPKFTLALDQT
+1463 AALYPKFAAALDQT
-1477 RITAAKIAA
+1477 MKTAGKIGA
-1486 LEDTDAKAENADKL
+1486 LTQLDAKAENADKI
-1500 FGLASAFKSDVETV
+1500 FGLATAFKSDVETV

-1525 MPTIVREQLALL
+1525 MPTIVREQLVTL

-1545 NFADNPKETIEKLL
+1545 NFADDPAKTIEKLL

-1575 FDPDTFQLVFGVLDD
+1575 FDPDTFQVVFGVLDD

-1602 QRTPPTAEQVRA
+1602 QRTPPTADQVRA
-1614 QCVRLVKNP
+1614 QCTRLVKNP
-1623 AAVLPRLQQALFYEV
+1623 AEVLPRLQQALFYEV
-1638 FAEPFSRLL
+1638 FAEPFAKLL
-1647 AGVQQLQQQATGSV
+1647 AGAQQLQQEANGNV
-1661 AWGRAVVADRIA
+1661 AWARAVVADRIT

-1685 QGLPDYACQILADM
+1685 RGLPDYGCQILADM

-1712 DQIGPKL
+1712 GQIGPKL

-1724 QSLDSQIKKLQHDIK
+1724 RSLENQVKKLQQDIK
-1739 LWREKAKKDV
+1739 LWREKAKNDV
-1749 DLALKDVKERALK
+1749 DLALKDVKKRALK

-1772 QKAFAYWASKKK
+1772 QKALAFWASKKK
-1784 LADAYAKLAAKYGLK
+1784 LADAYANLAAKYGVK
-1799 IVKIDTDN
+1799 IIKIDTDD
-1807 ETITVEIAPPDELKN
+1807 ETITVEIAPPEELNK
-1822 IVNEIRKVAE
+1822 IVSEIREVAE
-1832 EEIRSAVAELEA
+1832 QEIRATVAKLEA
-1844 KLREQAKAAAEGLA
+1844 KLREQARAAAEGLA
-1858 QRVFAFANGVIDT
+1858 QRLFAFANGVIDT

-1881 ANAGK
+1881 ANIGNA
-1886 SLTDLCGAAA
+1886 LTDVCGAAST
-1896 KDAYA
+1896 DAYEFA
-1901 FVNNLAVGLT
+1901 RNLAVGLSE
-1911 DKIDAKQITDLLT
+1911 KIDPTKITEQLT
-1924 NINNQL
+1924 NISDQL
-1930 GQLQIPANAP
+1930 GRLQIPANAP

-1958 QQFAGAVLEFE
+1958 QQFAGAALEFE
-1969 KIRKKLQDPDT
+1969 KIRKHLDDRKAADFCL
-1980 GPKKPGEPK
+1980 EPAK
-1989 LDAVGYFCQKPKELL
+1989 LL

-2010 VDLRRRSAQAIVDAL
+2010 VNLRRRAAQAIVDAL
-2025 SHVETAV
+2025 SQVKTAI
-2032 DVLPRLVNATPPAP
+2032 DVLPRLAKASPPAL
-2046 PAPAGASVV
+2046 AGASVV
-2055 LKSVPATATDLD
+2055 LKSVSATATDLD
-2067 ASLKALADALGK
+2067 TSLKALADALGK
-2079 MVLQITVVGSVANN
+2079 MVTQITVVGSVAKN

-2100 NAKVTDLKN
+2100 NVKVTQLVADLTG
-2109 AAASAK
+2109 AAAPAK
-2115 EAVAGVE
+2115 EAAADVE
-2122 AALKPFTDLTDP
+2122 AAIAPFRKLVSDP
-2134 NSPIRLQ
+2134 NDPIRQQ
-2141 IKASYQPHE
+2141 IKGNYSPDE
-2150 ALKLAQDVLQFTVLN
+2150 ALKLAQNILQFTVLN
-2165 DRRLAGVVLQAAQP
+2165 DRRLAGVLLQSAQP
-2179 LLKLWTDILAKTAKS
+2179 LVALWTNILTKTGKS

-2202 NVINGTVETT
+2202 NAINGTVEVA
-2212 LTAVVGLFQPGAGG
+2212 LKAVNALFDPAADGS
-2226 APSLLSNIVSR
+2226 PSLLSNILSR
-2237 DTRAALEN
+2237 DTRAALQN
-2245 ALARVTADKNSLDA
+2245 AAAQVGADKTSLGSIIA
-2259 IVKLC
+2259 LC
-2264 AATPLDAQTIAK
+2264 SATPLDAQAIAK
-2276 ALTELKGNWAKNQP
+2276 ALTQLKADWSRSQP
-2290 GLIQTLQVARNIVDA
+2290 GIVQTLQVARNIVDA

-2345 VGDFPSSDPIFAMD
+2345 VGDFPSGDPIFAMD

-2399 PFRIHLLGNSLDL
+2399 PFRIHLLGSSLDL
-2412 ATVHFKG
+2412 ATIHFQG

-2424 TPGGDTKFTADIGEA
+2424 TPGGGTKFTADIGKA

-2444 LSFLQALQSFMSP
+2444 LAFLQALQSFMSP
-2457 SGGNGFYRG
+2457 QGGNGFYRG

-2476 GYRFNKDVLIVG
+2476 GYRFNKDVLTVG

-2512 RFNFASREKPF
+2512 RFNFASRAKPF

-2552 IQLQFGAAF
+2552 IQLQFGASF
-2561 AIEFGPLLAFVR
+2561 ALEFGGILKAFVR

-2642 SVTAGYRTK
+2642 SVTAGYRTE
-2651 GSGGSAQAQILPQ
+2651 GSGGSAQAQMLTQ
-2664 DTADAYGQTALP
+2664 DMAEAFGQAALP
-2676 PARRGRKSRPAAVA
+2676 PTRRRRRPRTATV
-2690 RRKVRTEVPAMQ
+2690 RRKVRTDVPSMQ
-2702 DNWKEYR
+2702 DDWKEYR

>member
-1 MHRYVLTNLLLDETS
+1 MLDETS
-16 GGKGATQF
+16 GWKGATQF

-29 NRRHFLIGS
+29 DRRNFLIGS

-63 RLTLQSNTWLV
+63 RLSLQGNTWLV
-74 DPEKF
+74 DPDKF
-79 GPASTAEYRWVD
+79 GLASTAEYRWVD

-105 DPTLIAHEI
+105 NPTLIAHEI

-131 AQLYSRAG
+131 AQLYYRAD

-160 GWIDPDAN
+160 GWIDPNAN
-168 TRTNYRSAYRG
+168 MRTVYRSAYRG
-179 AAIVVGNVN
+179 NAIVVGNIN
-188 NRENKIDPE
+188 NRENKIDLE

-206 ANFAARIAMEPNRGA
+206 ANLAARISTEPDRGA
-221 LRFASKR
+221 LRFTSKR

-241 NRAGVPLPNHAIGP
+241 NRAGVPLPSHAIGP
-255 HASLAFEDA
+255 YASLTFEDA

-279 LKAHID
+279 LNAHID
-285 YDHCEAV
+285 YDHCEAAL
-292 MVGFHLSGTRPALA
+292 VGFHLSGTRPALA
-306 DALLRLN
+306 DALLRLS

-325 GPIGTRLQLEHWRV
+325 GPIGTRLQLERWRI

-361 AIEGDRVSIVVQ
+361 AVEGDRVSIVVQ

-388 GSKASERIAFN
+388 GSNATERIAFN
-399 SHLLAAHVPI
+399 SHLLAAHIPI

-420 RSIVRIVLGK
+420 SGIVRIVLGK
-430 PERDNIAPD
+430 PERDNTTPD
-439 SVPRDARYQIADG
+439 SVPWDARYQIADG
-452 RAYFKTVLD
+452 RAQFKTVLD
-461 NADLRVKRSTDLL
+461 NADLRIKRSTDLL

-485 SVEDGVALLFRRPQL
+485 SVEDGVSLLFRRAL
-500 ATASNPRAR
+500 LAR
-509 AKPPLPV
+509 AGNRSAKAKSPLPV

-539 DGGSGCAAKLP
+539 DGGSGCAATQAKNN
-550 KEQDRPPNSI
+550 DNNI
-560 CYTEPGRDNLRD
+560 CQAKFPDEKPRVNLRD
-572 IRPPGLA
+572 IKPPGLA

-587 RIVFSET
+587 RIVFS
-594 DKTNRSPKGDRLSVS
+594 DKTPPSASGDRLSVS
-609 YLTEWSHLATVVNKR
+609 YLTDWSDLATVVNKR
-624 ALPRDATLADQLDLV
+624 ALPRDATLTDQLDVV

-667 IEPVYRMIIS
+667 IEPVYRLIMS
-677 PDAKARWTTPR
+677 PDANARWTTPR

-694 APSMWSAELANPKS
+694 SPAMWSAELANPKS

-719 DLSFLEAGV
+719 DLSFLEAGG
-728 DKLDVPERQ
+728 DKLDPPPAL
-737 FKSDPVFAASVN
+737 FKSLPQTTFAASLN
-749 REDRRQLAQM
+749 QDDRRQLAQM
-759 MSVYGIAALRR
+759 MSVYGVAALRR

-785 PQENYC
+785 PRENYC
-791 ALDPKEEDSVDSP
+791 ALDPEEKVSLDTP
-804 PITAR
+804 PIRAR
-809 QEGFVLARPFDD
+809 QEGFMLARPFDD

-837 IGEPPAPHP
+837 IGEPPAPYENDDVV
-846 SKRPD
+846 KRK
-851 KYQQFF
+851 KYPRFF
-857 KPAFTI
+857 DRAYTI
-863 EKYIHQTQ
+863 EKYIHNTQ

-895 LKVTKR
+895 LKVSKR
-901 EFWPEKRDPNGAP
+901 EFWPEKRAIDGAST
-914 IAYLIQRRYIV
+914 AYLIQRRYIV

-967 ALGRLPT
+967 ALRNGRLPT
-974 DVCRPLDAG
+974 EDCRPLDAG

-992 ASTSAD
+992 TTKPTN

-1012 VVRSP
+1012 VARSP

-1026 HDAPSMK
+1026 HDAPSMQM
-1033 VVTEYYN
+1033 VTEYYN
-1040 ALPQQNLLTGDADKN
+1040 GLPQQDLLSKVDADK
-1055 KDCFL
+1055 DAECFL

-1075 INKGE
+1075 TNRGE
-1080 CSFKSA
+1080 CSFKTA

-1093 GRLST
+1093 GRLNLSLP
-1098 SVITVTN
+1098 SIAVTD
-1105 AEKAPDSALIRL
+1105 AVKASNSNLIRL
-1117 TVSSLSAGFTDLRT
+1117 TVSSLASGVTDLSI
-1131 KTKYRVAGVLGT
+1131 KGAKFVVSGVGGT
-1143 DEANDVFE
+1143 VEANGVF
-1151 FKKVVVK
+1151 KVTK
-1158 VVNGVE
+1158 
-1164 VVDDKH
+1164 VDDTH
-1170 VDLVGS
+1170 VDLVDS
-1176 TFSKKYI
+1176 TFANAFTSP
-1183 SGGTIG
+1183 GTIG
-1189 EVGDDFTMDAFME
+1189 VAGDDFTMDAFME

-1257 LDVLRPDIQFDP
+1257 LDVLGPNIQFDP
-1269 AGNTSQTG
+1269 TGNTSQTG

-1306 PSCQPRTDGPPACAP
+1306 PSCQPRTDGPPACAVV
-1321 ATPAPMAGPAAAVV
+1321 TPAPMAGPAAALVV
-1335 VAPPL
+1335 VPPL

-1345 TNPAPAGSQ
+1345 TNPAPAGSQQ

-1418 AIEETLKAIIKVAKP
+1418 AIEETLKAIIAVAGP
-1433 AAETVVESINKI
+1433 AAKKVVEAIDDV
-1445 EREADAKL
+1445 EQAADARL
-1453 KDVGTPQMSL
+1453 KQVGGNTKMDL
-1463 SALYPKFTLALDQT
+1463 AALYPKFTAALEQT
-1477 RITAAKIAA
+1477 RKTAAKIGA
-1486 LEDTDAKAENADKL
+1486 LKEIDAKEENADKI
-1500 FGLASAFKSDVETV
+1500 FGLATAFKSDVETV

-1525 MPTIVREQLALL
+1525 MPTIVREQLVML
-1537 QEQWKQLR
+1537 QEQWTKLR
-1545 NFADNPKETIEKLL
+1545 NFADKPEETIKNLL
-1559 KTVFDPG
+1559 KTVFDPN
-1566 TLFDQLCGQ
+1566 TLFDQICAQ
-1575 FDPDTFQLVFGVLDD
+1575 FDPATFQLVFGVLDA

-1602 QRTPPTAEQVRA
+1602 NRTPPTPDQVRE
-1614 QCVRLVKNP
+1614 QCKRLVKSP

-1638 FAEPFSRLL
+1638 FAEPFARLL
-1647 AGVQQLQQQATGSV
+1647 AGVQQLQQEATKQV
-1661 AWGRAVVADRIA
+1661 AWGRAVVADRIT
-1673 AVLRRGIGEAQA
+1673 AVLRRGVSEARA
-1685 QGLPDYACQILADM
+1685 EDFPEYGWKILADM
-1699 ETAIPLIVVNEPL
+1699 ETAVPLIVVNEPL
-1712 DQIGPKL
+1712 AQIGPKL
-1719 EAAAK
+1719 EAVAK
-1724 QSLDSQIKKLQHDIK
+1724 QSLDNQVKKLQQDIK

-1762 QIDEATEAEY
+1762 QIDEVTEAEY
-1772 QKAFAYWASKKK
+1772 QKALACWASKKR
-1784 LADAYAKLAAKYGLK
+1784 LADAYAKLAAKYGVK
-1799 IVKIDTDN
+1799 IAKIDTDD
-1807 ETITVEIAPPDELKN
+1807 ETITVEIAAPDELKN

-1858 QRVFAFANGVIDT
+1858 QRVFTFANGVIDT
-1871 ALRSAFAVSV
+1871 ALRSAVAVSV

-1911 DKIDAKQITDLLT
+1911 EKIDAKQITDLLT

-2025 SHVETAV
+2025 SQVKTAV
-2032 DVLPRLVNATPPAP
+2032 DILPRLANATPPAP

-2055 LKSVPATATDLD
+2055 LKSVPAIATDLD

-2079 MVLQITVVGSVANN
+2079 MVLQITVVGSVAKN

-2115 EAVAGVE
+2115 EAAADVE

-2134 NSPIRLQ
+2134 NSPIRQQ
-2141 IKASYQPHE
+2141 IKASYQPQE
-2150 ALKLAQDVLQFTVLN
+2150 ALKLAQDVLLFTVLN

-2202 NVINGTVETT
+2202 NVINGTVETA
-2212 LTAVVGLFQPGAGG
+2212 LTAVGGLFQPGAGG
-2226 APSLLSNIVSR
+2226 APSLLSSIVSR

-2264 AATPLDAQTIAK
+2264 AATPLDAQAIAK

-2290 GLIQTLQVARNIVDA
+2290 GLVQTLQVARNIVDA

-2412 ATVHFKG
+2412 ATIHFQG

-2424 TPGGDTKFTADIGEA
+2424 TPEGGTKFTADIGKA

-2444 LSFLQALQSFMSP
+2444 LAFLQALQSFMSP
-2457 SGGNGFYRG
+2457 QGGNGFYRG

-2512 RFNFASREKPF
+2512 RFTFASRAKPF

-2588 ILEGFVEAVGEGN
+2588 VLEGFVEAVGEGN

-2631 SFKVGF
+2631 AFKVGM
-2637 FEVTY
+2637 FEVEY
-2642 SVTAGYRTK
+2642 SVTAGYRTE
-2651 GSGGSAQAQILPQ
+2651 GSGRSAQNQMLPQ
-2664 DTADAYGQTALP
+2664 DMADAFGQAALP
-2676 PARRGRKSRPAAVA
+2676 PKRRQRKSRPAAA
-2690 RRKVRTEVPAMQ
+2690 LRRKVRTEVPAMQ

>member
-1 MHRYVLTNLLLDETS
+1 LLDEANSATS
-16 GGKGATQF
+16 F
-24 TSPPV
+24 SSPPV
-29 NRRHFLIGS
+29 NRRSFLIGS
-38 GAAYLASVTPALADG
+38 GAVYLASVTPALADD

-63 RLTLQSNTWLV
+63 RLSLQGNAWLI
-74 DPEKF
+74 DPDRF
-79 GPASTAEYRWVD
+79 GPASTANFRWVD
-91 ATGRYRSGVPTSAD
+91 ATGRSRPGVPTSAD
-105 DPTLIAHEI
+105 APTLIAHEI

-122 GFSLRADFK
+122 GFSLRGDFK

-139 EWYLRIGF
+139 KWYLRIGF
-147 AEANWKQIEIAFA
+147 AEANWKEIEVAFA
-160 GWIDPDAN
+160 GWIDPDPNIRAV
-168 TRTNYRSAYRG
+168 YRSAYRG
-179 AAIVVGNVN
+179 AAIVVGNIN

-197 GRPAQFEIA
+197 GRPAQFEIT
-206 ANFAARIAMEPNRGA
+206 ANFAARIATEPDRGA
-221 LRFASKR
+221 LHFTSKR
-228 FRFGATGIRLFLD
+228 FRFGATGIRLSLD
-241 NRAGVPLPNHAIGP
+241 DNAGVPLPDHAIGP
-255 HASLAFEDA
+255 FARLAFEDA
-264 RFRHGKADLGPIGRT
+264 RFRHGNAELGSLGRA

-292 MVGFHLSGTRPALA
+292 LIGFHLSGTRPALA

-325 GPIGTRLQLEHWRV
+325 GPIGTRVQLERWRV

-361 AIEGDRVSIVVQ
+361 AIEGDRVSIVVR
-373 GDGYSTTRQDIELDI
+373 GDGYSPTRQDIELDI
-388 GSKASERIAFN
+388 GSNATERIAFN
-399 SHLLAAHVPI
+399 SRLQTAHVPI
-409 LGASTADLDFR
+409 LGASTADLNFR
-420 RSIVRIVLGK
+420 SGIVRIVLGK
-430 PERDNIAPD
+430 PERDNTTPD
-439 SVPRDARYQIADG
+439 SAPWDARYQIANG
-452 RAYFKTVLD
+452 RAQFKTVLD
-461 NADLRVKRSTDLL
+461 NADLRLKRSTDLL

-485 SVEDGVALLFRRPQL
+485 SVEDGVSLLFRRAQL
-500 ATASNPRAR
+500 ATAGNRG
-509 AKPPLPV
+509 AKAKSPLPV

-525 KFHPQYLLEQAFAE
+525 KFHPQHLLEQAFAE

-550 KEQDRPPNSI
+550 DEKNRPPNSI
-560 CYTEPGRDNLRD
+560 CYTEPGRVNLRN
-572 IRPPGLA
+572 IEPPGLA

-587 RIVFSET
+587 RIVFS
-594 DKTNRSPKGDRLSVS
+594 DKTPPSSKGDRLSVS
-609 YLTEWSHLATVVNKR
+609 YLTNWSDLATVVNKR
-624 ALPRDATLADQLDLV
+624 ALPRDATLTDQLDLV

-694 APSMWSAELANPKS
+694 APVMWSAELANPQS

-719 DLSFLEAGV
+719 DLSFLNADV
-728 DKLDVPERQ
+728 DKLDAPGPQ
-737 FKSDPVFAASVN
+737 FQSDPSFAASVN
-749 REDRRQLAQM
+749 RDDRRQLAQM
-759 MSVYGIAALRR
+759 MSVYGVAALRR
-770 ITLSG
+770 ITISG

-785 PQENYC
+785 PRESYC
-791 ALDPKEEDSVDSP
+791 ALDPKEENSMDSP

-821 SFRLQLARAA
+821 SFRLQLARSA
-831 TMDARW
+831 TLDARW

-851 KYQQFF
+851 KYQLFF

-871 DGRDTFVEVTYK
+871 DGRDTFVEITYK

-895 LKVTKR
+895 LKVSKR
-901 EFWPEKRDPNGAP
+901 EFWPEKRDINGAP

-925 VRKPEKAFP
+925 VRKPEKTFP

-954 IRTPDLADPEPIA
+954 VRTPDLADPEPIA
-967 ALGRLPT
+967 ALGGRFPK
-974 DVCRPLDAG
+974 DDCRPLDAG

-992 ASTSAD
+992 ASRRD
-998 RLDALFEYT
+998 NRLDALFEYT
-1007 IDDGP
+1007 IDDGA

-1017 LLFIDNAVV
+1017 QLFIDNAVV

-1033 VVTEYYN
+1033 LVTEYYN
-1040 ALPQQNLLTGDADKN
+1040 ALPQQDLLDKTDADRN
-1055 KDCFL
+1055 AECFL
-1060 RVAKLFETPRRYADE
+1060 RVAKLFQTPRRYADE
-1075 INKGE
+1075 TNRGE
-1080 CSFKSA
+1080 CSFKTA

-1098 SVITVTN
+1098 SVITVTD
-1105 AEKAPDSALIRL
+1105 AKAAPDGSIRL
-1117 TVSSLSAGFTDLRT
+1117 AVSSLTAGFTDLRT
-1131 KTKYRVAGVLGT
+1131 DTEYPVAGVLGP
-1143 DEANDVFE
+1143 DEANGRFK
-1151 FKKVVVK
+1151 FKKVTKIVD
-1158 VVNGVE
+1158 NVE
-1164 VVDDKH
+1164 IVDDKH

-1176 TFSKKYI
+1176 TYSNKYI

-1257 LDVLRPDIQFDP
+1257 LDVLRPNIQFDP

-1296 GGTGAAPLAL
+1296 GGTGSAPLAL
-1306 PSCQPRTDGPPACAP
+1306 PSCQPRTDGPPTCAP
-1321 ATPAPMAGPAAAVV
+1321 ATPAPMAGPAAALV

-1340 APAAA
+1340 ALAAA

-1354 PVSPYNMASALAGRF
+1354 QPVSPFNMASALAGRF

-1418 AIEETLKAIIKVAKP
+1418 AIEETLKAIIAVAGS
-1433 AAETVVESINKI
+1433 AAKTVAESIDKV

-1453 KDVGTPQMSL
+1453 KQVGGAQMSL
-1463 SALYPKFTLALDQT
+1463 SALYPKFTAALDQT
-1477 RITAAKIAA
+1477 KITAAEIAV
-1486 LEDTDAKAENADKL
+1486 LKDTDAKAENADML

-1514 ITELRRLASDP
+1514 ITELRKLANDP
-1525 MPTIVREQLALL
+1525 MPTIVREQLATL
-1537 QEQWKQLR
+1537 QDLWTQLR
-1545 NFADNPKETIEKLL
+1545 NFADDPAKTINELL
-1559 KTVFDPG
+1559 KPLISPNA
-1566 TLFDQLCGQ
+1566 LFDQICTQ
-1575 FDPDTFQLVFGVLDD
+1575 FDPDTFQLVFGVLDN
-1590 PASAFTAFPEPA
+1590 PASAFTTFPEPA
-1602 QRTPPTAEQVRA
+1602 QRTPPTAEQVHE
-1614 QCVRLVKNP
+1614 QCVRVMTNP

-1638 FAEPFSRLL
+1638 FAEPFARLL
-1647 AGVQQLQQQATGSV
+1647 AGVQQLQQEATGKV
-1661 AWGRAVVADRIA
+1661 AWGRAVVADRIT
-1673 AVLRRGIGEAQA
+1673 AVLRRGVSEAQA
-1685 QGLPDYACQILADM
+1685 QDFPKYGWQILADM
-1699 ETAIPLIVVNEPL
+1699 ETAVPLILVNQPL
-1712 DQIGPKL
+1712 DQVLPKL
-1719 EAAAK
+1719 REAA
-1724 QSLDSQIKKLQHDIK
+1724 QRSLQAQVKELRKDIQK
-1739 LWREKAKKDV
+1739 WRKEAEDDAKKALD
-1749 DLALKDVKERALK
+1749 DAKAQALKT
-1762 QIDEATEAEY
+1762 IDEATDGEY
-1772 QKAFAYWASKKK
+1772 QTLIAKWAARKK
-1784 LADAYAKLAAKYGLK
+1784 LADAYAELARQYGGGLTNIGTEREFRELTQRELDE
-1799 IVKIDTDN
+1799 IVEK
-1807 ETITVEIAPPDELKN
+1807 VQ
-1822 IVNEIRKVAE
+1822 KVAQD
-1832 EEIRSAVAELEA
+1832 EINTVKAELEA

-1858 QRVFAFANGVIDT
+1858 QRVFAFANGIIDT
-1871 ALRSAFAVSV
+1871 VLRSAFAVSV
-1881 ANAGK
+1881 ANIGS

-1896 KDAYA
+1896 KDAYK

-1911 DKIDAKQITDLLT
+1911 KEFDAVQSKKITVLLGD
-1924 NINNQL
+1924 INDQL
-1930 GQLQIPANAP
+1930 GRLQIPANAP
-1940 QDARDVILGLHA
+1940 QDARDVILGLQA

-1958 QQFAGAVLEFE
+1958 QQFAGAILEFE
-1969 KIRKKLQDPDT
+1969 KIRKRLEVK
-1980 GPKKPGEPK
+1980 
-1989 LDAVGYFCQKPKELL
+1989 DAEVYFCTKPKELL

-2010 VDLRRRSAQAIVDAL
+2010 VDLRRRAAQAIVDAL
-2025 SHVETAV
+2025 SQIKTAI
-2032 DVLPRLVNATPPAP
+2032 DVLPRLAKASP

-2055 LKSVPATATDLD
+2055 LKSVPATAAELD
-2067 ASLKALADALGK
+2067 ASLKALANALGQ
-2079 MVLQITVVGSVANN
+2079 MVLQITVVGAVVDIN
-2093 ASSWSSV
+2093 SSWPSV
-2100 NAKVTDLKN
+2100 SAKVTKLVADLKSPAN
-2109 AAASAK
+2109 AATDAA
-2115 EAVAGVE
+2115 ADVE
-2122 AALKPFTDLTDP
+2122 AALTPFLDLADP
-2134 NSPIRLQ
+2134 NSTIRKQ
-2141 IKASYQPHE
+2141 IKGTPYSPDE
-2150 ALKLAQDVLQFTVLN
+2150 ALKLAQDILQFTVLN
-2165 DRRLAGVVLQAAQP
+2165 DRRLAGVLLQAAQP
-2179 LLKLWTDILAKTAKS
+2179 LVKLWTDNLTKMAGSLASVVDALTAINAT
-2194 LGEVAKAL
+2194 VDRAL
-2202 NVINGTVETT
+2202 N
-2212 LTAVVGLFQPGAGG
+2212 AVMKLFESKAGDP
-2226 APSLLSNIVSR
+2226 PSLLSNIVAR

-2245 ALARVTADKNSLDA
+2245 AQAQVKADGKSLLAVKTACSPAPDA
-2259 IVKLC
+2259 K
-2264 AATPLDAQTIAK
+2264 AIAK
-2276 ALTELKGNWAKNQP
+2276 ALTELKSNWSRNQP
-2290 GLIQTLQVARNIVDA
+2290 GIVQTLQVARNIVDA

-2322 QLIEAVAGLIPT
+2322 QLTEAVAGLIPT

-2399 PFRIHLLGNSLDL
+2399 PFRIHLLGSSLDL
-2412 ATVHFKG
+2412 ATIHFKG

-2424 TPGGDTKFTADIGEA
+2424 MPGGNTKFTADIAEA
-2439 EIGSM
+2439 EIGAM

-2457 SGGNGFYRG
+2457 QGGNGFYRG

-2512 RFNFASREKPF
+2512 RFTFASRAKPF

-2588 ILEGFVEAVGEGN
+2588 VLEGFVEAVGEGN

-2607 SVLIQIKTSQQSD
+2607 SVLIQIKTSQQDD

-2651 GSGGSAQAQILPQ
+2651 GSGGSAQAQLLPQ
-2664 DTADAYGQTALP
+2664 DTAEAFGQAPLP
-2676 PARRGRKSRPAAVA
+2676 DHRRERSRRAVV

-2702 DNWKEYR
+2702 DNWIEYR